1 MKDPMRLKT
10 LLNRPYR
17 SFIWKLRRIKWIVER
32 SRPGTTIHVS
42 RSMGLGDVLMCTP
55 ALRALKQ
62 AHPWC
67 RLHFYTELP
76 DLVRGLPYI
85 DEVSPFASNPPEAI
99 WMSYEGG
106 IPPAKHL
113 AELMGMRI
121 GIRVK
126 DVRPDCAVAKDLVEK
141 FKGEWR
147 DLPRPHIMV
156 QRRAGPWTP
165 NKNWPDQSW
174 EKLLPSLA
182 KAATII
188 EIGDSVDD
196 RPALDLPH
204 YVDLRGK
211 TNLQELV
218 ACIAA
223 SDILVAPD
231 SGPIHIAAAVRT
243 PAVVIL
249 GGYILPE
256 NTAYPGNKILYTP
269 IHCSPCWL
277 RTPCPIDRECLKQI
291 SPETVEEAVRE
302 IWKNRGY

>member
-1 MKDPMRLKT
+1 MRLKNI
-10 LLNRPYR
+10 LNRFCR
-17 SFIWKLRRIKWIVER
+17 SLIWKLRRIKWIVER
-32 SRPGTTIHVS
+32 SRPGATLHIC
-42 RSMGLGDVLMCTP
+42 RDKGLGDVLMCTP

-62 AHPWC
+62 AYPRC
-67 RLHFYTELP
+67 RIYFYTRFP
-76 DLVRGLPYI
+76 DLVQGLPYI
-85 DEVSPFASNPPEAI
+85 DEVSVETNCPPQAI

-106 IPPAKHL
+106 IPPATHL
-113 AELMGMRI
+113 AEIIGERI

-147 DLPRPHIMV
+147 DMPRPHIVV

-174 EKLLPSLA
+174 EKLLTSLV
-182 KAATII
+182 KNATII
-188 EIGDSVDD
+188 EIGDNADD
-196 RPALDLPH
+196 HPALTLPN

-211 TNLQELV
+211 TNLKKLV

-231 SGPIHIAAAVRT
+231 SGPMHIAAAVRT
-243 PAVVIL
+243 SAVVIL
-249 GGYILPE
+249 GGYILAE

-277 RTPCPIDRECLKQI
+277 RMPCPIDRECLKQI
-291 SPETVEEAVRE
+291 SPETVEQAVNELWRE
-302 IWKNRGY
+302 RA